1 MPAHALPP
9 YGVASPP
16 LLLSPQMVGDAGGT
30 SSGPSLPFYP
40 GTACTAASPVTLP
53 PAGGFPFGKGQPG
66 IGFAPGATP
75 QQLVHPP
82 ATTTPALAKTDTGP
96 GASCPA
102 APLSGSTEKRT
113 KDKEGGKKTNEQTD
127 PEKKFR
133 KIVGTYVVKQLKKY
147 LQNGKVKS
155 KTDFK
160 HLARKLTH
168 LIVEK
173 EQRRLLMKAN
183 KKGHHAKLKWN
194 EKVKVKLV
202 SFIDDYMDKLPGVY
216 EAKSLK

>member
-1 MPAHALPP
+1 
-9 YGVASPP
+9 
-16 LLLSPQMVGDAGGT
+16 MVGDAGGT

-147 LQNGKVKS
+147 LQNVCTATLFLQLEYSSVSRNAVCRARLRAKPISSTWPGSLHTLLWKKS
-155 KTDFK
+155 RDGF
-160 HLARKLTH
+160 
-168 LIVEK
+168 
-173 EQRRLLMKAN
+173 
-183 KKGHHAKLKWN
+183 
-194 EKVKVKLV
+194 
-202 SFIDDYMDKLPGVY
+202 S
-216 EAKSLK
+216 